1 MDRAPGSAILKER
14 KARKMMGRLKG
25 QLVPK
30 TKWLKP
36 PTPPLREPHGEPP
49 AGVHDVRPFY
59 GPLPQ
64 S

>member
-1 MDRAPGSAILKER
+1 MDHAPVSAILKEQKPR
-14 KARKMMGRLKG
+14 KLMGLKG

-36 PTPPLREPHGEPP
+36 PTAPLREPLGGPP
-49 AGVHDVRPFY
+49 TGVHDVRPFY